1 MHLEEQEKSL
11 DTKYIHMKYD
21 LDMSP
26 KQKVRIK
33 DRKATARKWQKQE
46 KLSGVSLV
54 LQFIVC
60 LRVSENSSCL
70 NLDGQKSI
78 V

>member
-11 DTKYIHMKYD
+11 DTKHIYTKYD
-21 LDMSP
+21 LDRSP

-33 DRKATARKWQKQE
+33 DINASARKWQKQE

-60 LRVSENSSCL
+60 LRVTENSSFL
-70 NLDGQKSI
+70 NLDG
-78 V
+78 

>member
-1 MHLEEQEKSL
+1 MEQEKSL
-11 DTKYIHMKYD
+11 DTKHIYTKYD
-21 LDMSP
+21 LDRSP

-33 DRKATARKWQKQE
+33 DINASARKWQKQE

-60 LRVSENSSCL
+60 LRVTENSSFL
-70 NLDGQKSI
+70 NLDG
-78 V
+78 

>member
-1 MHLEEQEKSL
+1 MHLEEQEKKSL
-11 DTKYIHMKYD
+11 DTKHIYIYKKYN
-21 LDMSP
+21 LGTSP

-33 DRKATARKWQKQE
+33 DIKAGARKWQKQE

-70 NLDGQKSI
+70 NLDG
-78 V
+78 

>member
-11 DTKYIHMKYD
+11 DTKHIHMKYS
-21 LDMSP
+21 LDISP

-33 DRKATARKWQKQE
+33 DIKTSAREWQKQE
-46 KLSGVSLV
+46 KLSSVSLV

-70 NLDGQKSI
+70 NLDG
-78 V
+78 